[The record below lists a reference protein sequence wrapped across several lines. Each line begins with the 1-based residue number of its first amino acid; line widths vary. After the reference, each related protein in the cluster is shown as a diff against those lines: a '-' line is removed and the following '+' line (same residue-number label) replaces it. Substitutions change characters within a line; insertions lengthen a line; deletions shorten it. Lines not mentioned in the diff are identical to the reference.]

1 MIFYWFKKNFGL
13 QTAIFFTQT
22 FGLFTNK
29 LITGDNSK
37 VIGTQVGLQSGIS
50 IGVSSH
56 SQESLS
62 LSELFVDGGGCG
74 GSSGP
79 GGEGGS
85 SLVKVFSISKS
96 ISDICIFFIH
106 YIKKLIFCFKLEKCE

>member
-13 QTAIFFTQT
+13 QTAIFLTQT

-37 VIGTQVGLQSGIS
+37 VIGTHVGLQSGIS
-50 IGVSSH
+50 TGVSSH
-56 SQESLS
+56 SHESLS
-62 LSELFVDGGGCG
+62 LSDPFVDGGPGGGGG
-74 GSSGP
+74 GSDGP
-79 GGEGGS
+79 GVGDE

-96 ISDICIFFIH
+96 ISDILYFL
-106 YIKKLIFCFKLEKCE
+106 YII

>member
-37 VIGTQVGLQSGIS
+37 VIGTHVGLQSGIS

-56 SQESLS
+56 SHESLS
-62 LSELFVDGGGCG
+62 LSELFVDGGPGGPGGPG

-79 GGEGGS
+79 GGEGG

-96 ISDICIFFIH
+96 ISDIF
-106 YIKKLIFCFKLEKCE
+106 

>member
-13 QTAIFFTQT
+13 QIAMFLTQT

-37 VIGTQVGLQSGIS
+37 VIGTHVGSQSGIF

-62 LSELFVDGGGCG
+62 LSESFMEGGG
-74 GSSGP
+74 
-79 GGEGGS
+79 GGEGGEGGEGGGGGR
-85 SLVKVFSISKS
+85 V
-96 ISDICIFFIH
+96 SD
-106 YIKKLIFCFKLEKCE
+106 KLF